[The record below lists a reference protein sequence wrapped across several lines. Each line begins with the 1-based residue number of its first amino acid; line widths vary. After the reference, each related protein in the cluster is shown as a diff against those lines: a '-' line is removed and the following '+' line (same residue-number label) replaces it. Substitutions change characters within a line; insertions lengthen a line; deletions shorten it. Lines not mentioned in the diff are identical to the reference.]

1 MAELAGVL
9 VGDYFLLE
17 CMARE
22 GTVETYR
29 ARPTTR
35 GGVDVVLR
43 LFRPEF
49 PDPTS
54 FREHFAAEIEKV
66 WRCHHEHI
74 QPLLEFGT
82 GDELLYCATLMP
94 EGETLEQ
101 ILARYPRQPLPV
113 AFIASMMMQLCS
125 ALQCV
130 HEQGIV
136 HGNIQPSSILVDKNE
151 QVLLTHF
158 GMRRAYQEGE
168 PLVSQID
175 EGNAA
180 YVAPEQALGMTR
192 PASDIYA
199 LGVLLYRLLGGVL
212 PYEDND
218 PGEIAIK
225 HANEPIPSLRMA
237 RRDISEELELVV
249 RVALAKTTE
258 ARFATPAA
266 LAEALQAALTP
277 DTPQVVSST
286 PERRIPVR
294 SRRTH
299 LPWSRVSS
307 FFMLFVLLTG
317 LLGASFFI
325 FSLPQHIYNLRNLP
339 FLGLSQAGI
348 GVVTPTQV
356 ATTVRGMPTG
366 TPNGVTPVTGSTK
379 STPIAGISPTPI
391 VNGTV
396 DVTPATTSTPLPTS
410 CSEGAMHCAPTCVA
424 GSLSIDGSQS
434 VGSLLQQLDSDY
446 QAYCS
451 GLSFTLGGSGSR
463 AGLNAVQQQHIDV
476 ASSDLTARPTRN
488 LTDHPFAAMLYA
500 VIVSSDVGM
509 SSLSSA
515 MLQGIY
521 SGKITNWSQVGGP
534 DEPIRVFQRP
544 AVDTVTAIFRAFVL
558 NGENEHVKGT
568 RLKQDWAQAVAATQG
583 AISYV
588 PLMDAQ
594 NANVTVLAIDGI
606 RPGLTSLQ
614 QGSYPFWSVEHL
626 YTRGNGT
633 SQFRAYL
640 SFLKSTQEVP
650 VFAQFSAL
658 PVSMMPSNIVS
669 SHLPGPEI

>member
-17 CMARE
+17 CIARE

-66 WRCHHEHI
+66 WRCQHEHI

-101 ILARYPRQPLPV
+101 ILARYPRRPLPI
-113 AFIASMMMQLCS
+113 AFIATVMMQICA
-125 ALQCV
+125 ALQYT

-136 HGNIQPSSILVDKNE
+136 HGNIQPSSILIDKNE
-151 QVLLTHF
+151 RVLLTHF

-168 PLVSQID
+168 PLVSQIH

-192 PASDIYA
+192 TASDIYA

-225 HANEPIPSLRMA
+225 HANEPIPSLRMVCS
-237 RRDISEELELVV
+237 DISEELELVV
-249 RVALAKTTE
+249 RVALAKTPD
-258 ARFATPAA
+258 ARFATPVA
-266 LAEALQAALTP
+266 LAEALQAALAP
-277 DTPQVVSST
+277 DTPQVVSSA

-294 SRRTH
+294 SRRTR

-307 FFMLFVLLTG
+307 IFMLFVLLTG

-339 FLGLSQAGI
+339 FLSLGQTGI
-348 GVVTPTQV
+348 GAVTPTQV
-356 ATTVRGMPTG
+356 ATKGSGMPTG
-366 TPNGVTPVTGSTK
+366 TTNGVTPVTGVTK
-379 STPIAGISPTPI
+379 STPTTGTSPT

-396 DVTPATTSTPLPTS
+396 SVTPAITSTSVPTPIP
-410 CSEGAMHCAPTCVA
+410 ATCVA

-434 VGSLLQQLDSDY
+434 VGPLLQQLDGDY
-446 QAYCS
+446 QAHCS
-451 GLSFTLGGSGSR
+451 GMSFTVGGSGSR
-463 AGLNAVQQQHIDV
+463 VGLNAVQQQEIDV
-476 ASSDLTARPTRN
+476 ASSDLTARSSRN
-488 LTDHPFAAMLYA
+488 LTDHPFATMLYA
-500 VIVSSDVGM
+500 VIVNPDVG
-509 SSLSSA
+509 LSNLSRA

-521 SGKITNWSQVGGP
+521 QGKITNWSQVGGP
-534 DEPIRVFQRP
+534 DEPIKVYQRP

-568 RLKQDWAQAVAATQG
+568 RLKKDWVQAVAATHG

-588 PLMDAQ
+588 PLIDAQ
-594 NANVTVLAIDGI
+594 NANVTVLAVDGI
-606 RPGLTSLQ
+606 QPSIASLQ

-633 SQFRAYL
+633 SQFQAFL
-640 SFLKSTQEVP
+640 SFLNSTQEVT
-650 VFAQFSAL
+650 VFAQFGAL
-658 PVSMMPSNIVS
+658 PVSMIPSNIVS